1 MDKTKETISPEEEN
15 KSVTNKKRDVLVEVE
30 LTSSYFGPKSPGGD
44 AEYCKAKERIVVTK
58 STLKRDSESK
68 HFPCMRK
75 V

>member
-1 MDKTKETISPEEEN
+1 MDKIEKTISLEEEN
-15 KSVTNKKRDVLVEVE
+15 KSANNKKKDTLVEVE
-30 LTSSYFGPKSPGGD
+30 LTSSYFGPKRPGM
-44 AEYCKAKERIVVTK
+44 EFEMFKAKDRIFVTK

>member
-1 MDKTKETISPEEEN
+1 MDKIEKTISLEEEN
-15 KSVTNKKRDVLVEVE
+15 KSVNNKKKDVLVEVE
-30 LTSSYFGPKSPGGD
+30 LTSSYFGPKRPGGD
-44 AEYCKAKERIVVTK
+44 AEYCKAKERIFVKK